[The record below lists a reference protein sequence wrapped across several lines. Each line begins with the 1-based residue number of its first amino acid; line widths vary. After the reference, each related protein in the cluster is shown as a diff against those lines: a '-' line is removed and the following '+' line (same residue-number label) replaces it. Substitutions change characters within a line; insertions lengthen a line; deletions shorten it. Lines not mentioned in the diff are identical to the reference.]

1 LGGTISEND
10 FAGYMNNL
18 GLGHP
23 KQMEI
28 AVLANLKCGRADET
42 KLLDKEPD
50 WAPLHYTFAGIWEI
64 QPQWVEEH
72 LEDVQILDVREL
84 EEFDGPLGHIPGAKH
99 IPLGSLGEQLGEM
112 STDQPI
118 VTVCRAGGRSARA
131 NLMLQQAGLPNVA
144 NLAGGILLWRAENLT
159 VVGAAD

>member
-1 LGGTISEND
+1 
-10 FAGYMNNL
+10 M
-18 GLGHP
+18 
-23 KQMEI
+23 
-28 AVLANLKCGRADET
+28 
-42 KLLDKEPD
+42 
-50 WAPLHYTFAGIWEI
+50 
-64 QPQWVEEH
+64 EEH